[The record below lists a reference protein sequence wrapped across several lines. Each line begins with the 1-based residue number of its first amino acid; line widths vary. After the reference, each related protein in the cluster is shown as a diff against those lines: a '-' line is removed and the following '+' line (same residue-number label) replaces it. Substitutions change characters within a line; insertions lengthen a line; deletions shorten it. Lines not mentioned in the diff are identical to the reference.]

1 MERECYA
8 FIWGIM
14 HFRQFLNQ
22 TFFVLKTNHKP
33 LKWLRFILD
42 ANRQRGS
49 WISMLQD
56 FHFKIIHKLG
66 NKHAYVDALNYNPI
80 CTSNEED
87 FQAKILDQS
96 TFLPLLNQ
104 NCVAVVFIPLEVG
117 VGEVPNK
124 SS

>member
-1 MERECYA
+1 
-8 FIWGIM
+8 
-14 HFRQFLNQ
+14 
-22 TFFVLKTNHKP
+22 
-33 LKWLRFILD
+33 
-42 ANRQRGS
+42 
-49 WISMLQD
+49 MLQD